1 MTSIF
6 SQIWAV
12 VAMNIRSLPRRL
24 WMSLAAVFAVT
35 VVVAVLLSFL
45 SMARGFSQTL
55 EGAGSESTAIITR
68 SGSRS
73 ELNSSM
79 SNETVKILSTAPGIA
94 RDANDN
100 PIYSAELYVI
110 VDGIKRTSKTEA
122 NIPMRGISPVG
133 FDLREN
139 VEIIEGRLFTTGR
152 NEIIVGA
159 GVLREFEGF
168 EIGKELRFG
177 NTEWTV
183 VGVFSTGGSAF
194 ESELWT
200 DARTVQTQ
208 FRRGSSYQTMRV
220 LLETPGDVSGMVELV
235 ENDPRLNLDVETE
248 AAFFAEQGEAL
259 SYIVIVGWVISFLM
273 ALGALAGAL
282 NTMYTSV
289 SSRAAEI
296 ATLRAL
302 GFSNTS
308 AFVGTLVESVLLSL
322 IGGAIG
328 AFLSYIFMDGIS
340 TSTLGASFTQVVFTF
355 SLTSDLFINGVW
367 LALIIGVVGG
377 FFPAWQAARLPV
389 MVAFRQGN

>member
-1 MTSIF
+1 
-6 SQIWAV
+6 
-12 VAMNIRSLPRRL
+12 
-24 WMSLAAVFAVT
+24 
-35 VVVAVLLSFL
+35 
-45 SMARGFSQTL
+45 
-55 EGAGSESTAIITR
+55 
-68 SGSRS
+68 
-73 ELNSSM
+73 
-79 SNETVKILSTAPGIA
+79 
-94 RDANDN
+94 
-100 PIYSAELYVI
+100 
-110 VDGIKRTSKTEA
+110 
-122 NIPMRGISPVG
+122 
-133 FDLREN
+133 
-139 VEIIEGRLFTTGR
+139 
-152 NEIIVGA
+152 
-159 GVLREFEGF
+159 
-168 EIGKELRFG
+168 
-177 NTEWTV
+177 
-183 VGVFSTGGSAF
+183 
-194 ESELWT
+194 
-200 DARTVQTQ
+200 
-208 FRRGSSYQTMRV
+208 
-220 LLETPGDVSGMVELV
+220 
-235 ENDPRLNLDVETE
+235 
-248 AAFFAEQGEAL
+248 
-259 SYIVIVGWVISFLM
+259 M